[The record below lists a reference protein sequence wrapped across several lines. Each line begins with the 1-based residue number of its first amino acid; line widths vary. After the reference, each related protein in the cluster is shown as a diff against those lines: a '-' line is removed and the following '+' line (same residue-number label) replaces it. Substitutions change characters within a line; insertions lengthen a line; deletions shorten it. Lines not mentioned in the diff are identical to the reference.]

1 MTQGLTLRTK
11 PWGQLAPKFS
21 DLVASKNIS
30 VVSVKRSVPVKNI
43 WSHQRPQGPPAAHSS
58 INKLPRNSTFKI
70 GMPHNQILCLETV
83 ANLEPKLI
91 TWAGW

>member
-70 GMPHNQILCLETV
+70 GMPHV